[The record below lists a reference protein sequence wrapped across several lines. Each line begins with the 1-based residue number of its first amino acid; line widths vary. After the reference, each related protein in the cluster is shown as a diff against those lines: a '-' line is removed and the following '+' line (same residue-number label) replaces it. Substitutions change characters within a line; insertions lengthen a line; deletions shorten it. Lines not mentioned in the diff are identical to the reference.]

1 MRTRCQPP
9 IRARIPAK
17 SNCRTLYHAGEGA
30 NVSSA
35 GINGIDLHYQSY
47 GVGDAIVFA
56 HGAGGNLLSW
66 WQQIPF
72 FSQWYRCVAFDHRG
86 FGHSYDLPGGP
97 GANAFVDDL
106 RGLLDHLA
114 IQSAHLVAQSMGGRT
129 MLGFA
134 VAHPHRVK
142 SLVMADTVGGM
153 QVPEVLERQRIWS
166 ETHAPGGEIGFRAVS
181 PLFVQRN
188 PNLANLYLQV
198 SRTNPPRHSP
208 PGGMPTG
215 PSAADLANLNVPTL
229 FFVGEDD
236 QLSPPSVIEAGAR
249 AIPGARLLKVPE
261 AGHSVYFEKPDI
273 FNFEVLRFIETAAAA
288 TPGEPVSVGVPVRRG
303 R

>member
-1 MRTRCQPP
+1 M
-9 IRARIPAK
+9 
-17 SNCRTLYHAGEGA
+17 
-30 NVSSA
+30 SSA
-35 GINGIDLHYQSY
+35 QINGIDLHYQSY
-47 GVGDAIVFA
+47 GEGEAIVFA

-72 FSQWYRCVAFDHRG
+72 FSQRYRCVAFDHRG
-86 FGHSYDLPGGP
+86 FGHSYDVPNGP

-106 RGLLDHLA
+106 RGLLDHLE
-114 IQSAHLVAQSMGGRT
+114 IESAHLVAQSMGGRT

-134 VAHPHRVK
+134 VAHPHRVR

-153 QVPEVLERQRIWS
+153 NVAEVLEEQRAW
-166 ETHAPGGEIGFRAVS
+166 ADKQAANPAANGEIGFRAVA

-198 SRTNPPRHSP
+198 SRTNPPRHTP
-208 PGGMPTG
+208 PGGMPSG
-215 PSAADLANLNVPTL
+215 PGAAELANLKVPTL

-236 QLSPPSVIEAGAR
+236 QLSPPPVIEAGAR
-249 AIPGARLLKVPE
+249 AIPGATLLRVPE

-273 FNFEVLRFIETAAAA
+273 FNFEVLRFIESAVAEPARDAVAA
-288 TPGEPVSVGVPVRRG
+288 GV
-303 R
+303 

>member
-1 MRTRCQPP
+1 M
-9 IRARIPAK
+9 
-17 SNCRTLYHAGEGA
+17 
-30 NVSSA
+30 SSA
-35 GINGIDLHYQSY
+35 RINGIDLHYQSY
-47 GVGDAIVFA
+47 GEGDAIVFA

-72 FSQWYRCVAFDHRG
+72 FSQRYRCIAFDHRG
-86 FGHSYDLPGGP
+86 FGHSYDLPDGP

-106 RGLLDHLA
+106 RGLLDHLG
-114 IQSAHLVAQSMGGRT
+114 IESAHLVAQSMGGRT
-129 MLGFA
+129 MLGFT

-153 QVPEVLERQRIWS
+153 NVPEVLEQQRIWAEKQAANPS
-166 ETHAPGGEIGFRAVS
+166 ANGEIGFRAVS

-198 SRTNPPRHSP
+198 SRTNPPRHDP
-208 PGGMPTG
+208 PGGMPAG
-215 PSAADLANLNVPTL
+215 PGAADLANLNVPTL

-249 AIPGARLLKVPE
+249 AIPGSRLLRVPE

-273 FNFEVLRFIETAAAA
+273 FNFEVLRFIESAVAAAA
-288 TPGEPVSVGVPVRRG
+288 QEPVVAGV
-303 R
+303 